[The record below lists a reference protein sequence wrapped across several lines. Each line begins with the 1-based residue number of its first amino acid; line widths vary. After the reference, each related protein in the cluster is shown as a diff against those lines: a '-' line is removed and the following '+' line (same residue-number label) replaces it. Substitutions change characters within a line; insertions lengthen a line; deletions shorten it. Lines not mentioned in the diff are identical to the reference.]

1 MNVEKIKKLKS
12 IKIIRTTFNFLMTT
26 LLISFIVMK
35 LTGGIDWSWWLV
47 LSPIWIIPVT
57 LLSITILLTLYDVIF
72 KK

>member
-12 IKIIRTTFNFLMTT
+12 IKIIRTTFNFLMTS

-57 LLSITILLTLYDVIF
+57 LLSITVLLTIYDVIF